1 MLPYHR
7 LWEVTNF
14 AYYLC
19 PLSLTKK
26 KKRKNAQTIRRNW
39 HEASGR
45 VLRVNRSNHELQGP
59 DGWVGHGLI
68 SDLRPSM
75 PTVSQALSLENYVQL

>member
-26 KKRKNAQTIRRNW
+26 KEKKKCPIRRNW
-39 HEASGR
+39 HETSGR
-45 VLRVNRSNHELQGP
+45 VLTVNGSNHELQGP

-75 PTVSQALSLENYVQL
+75 PTVSQALFLVNYVQL